1 MDNRGRVSVAEP
13 TVRGMHL
20 RCDPSTFEATATSL
34 AADSESLRAVA
45 SVVRGASVGPT
56 DPAALAR
63 EVDGLL
69 ADLVTCLGLL
79 ATTAGVLASGVG
91 TAARAYVGADER
103 ARLELRSLH
112 GTAR

>member
-1 MDNRGRVSVAEP
+1 
-13 TVRGMHL
+13 MHL

-34 AADSESLRAVA
+34 AADSESLCAVS
-45 SVVRGASVGPT
+45 SVVRDASVGPT